1 MSITDKKALL
11 MELWPRPTTDIL
23 AKVAAERTDLKAQK
37 IHERTVGTL
46 MKNFLDYGNRLL
58 MMRFQGRGE
67 HGRGTHEEFG
77 VVVLEDIGCFGCCGF
92 LVGVTTGKE
101 ADTVVV
107 C

>member
-1 MSITDKKALL
+1 

-58 MMRFQGRGE
+58 IMRFQRRGE
-67 HGRGTHEEFG
+67 HRGGTHEEFG
-77 VVVLEDIGCFGCCGF
+77 VVVLEDIGCLGCCGF

-101 ADTVVV
+101 AYTIVVY
-107 C
+107 

>member
-1 MSITDKKALL
+1 MSMTDKKALL

-58 MMRFQGRGE
+58 IMRF
-67 HGRGTHEEFG
+67 
-77 VVVLEDIGCFGCCGF
+77 
-92 LVGVTTGKE
+92 
-101 ADTVVV
+101 
-107 C
+107 